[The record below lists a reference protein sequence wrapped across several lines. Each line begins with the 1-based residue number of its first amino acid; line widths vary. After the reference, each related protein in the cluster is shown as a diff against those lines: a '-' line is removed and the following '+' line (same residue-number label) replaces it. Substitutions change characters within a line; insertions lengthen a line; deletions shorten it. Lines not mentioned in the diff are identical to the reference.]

1 MSGEKEK
8 TEISTV
14 TATSTGISTGGGG
27 VLTGVKV
34 KREGSLVSTC
44 LAPHH
49 MHTSRLLANSAQTD
63 VQDFD
68 DQLGDNVEQYAPTFV
83 RMRATDG

>member
-34 KREGSLVSTC
+34 KREGSLVSTP
-44 LAPHH
+44 LPHH
-49 MHTSRLLANSAQTD
+49 LQT
-63 VQDFD
+63 
-68 DQLGDNVEQYAPTFV
+68 LC
-83 RMRATDG
+83 

>member
-14 TATSTGISTGGGG
+14 SATSTGISTGGGG
-27 VLTGVKV
+27 VLTGIKV
-34 KREGSLVSTC
+34 KREGSLVSTRSP
-44 LAPHH
+44 AIA
-49 MHTSRLLANSAQTD
+49 RLYANLSQTE

-68 DQLGDNVEQYAPTFV
+68 DQLGDNVEQYAPAFV
-83 RMRATDG
+83 

>member
-44 LAPHH
+44 PPAC
-49 MHTSRLLANSAQTD
+49 TSKLLANSAQTD

-68 DQLGDNVEQYAPTFV
+68 DQLGDNVEQYAATFV
-83 RMRATDG
+83 RMRGTDG